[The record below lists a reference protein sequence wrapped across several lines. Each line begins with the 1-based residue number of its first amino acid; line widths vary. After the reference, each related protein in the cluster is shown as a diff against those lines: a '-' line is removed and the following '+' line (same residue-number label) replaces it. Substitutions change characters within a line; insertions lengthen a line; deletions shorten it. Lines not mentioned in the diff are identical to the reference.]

1 MGTRPNVIP
10 FGMTDAALAKRIAE
24 VASDSSGV
32 ILTPH
37 AKRRMRERKIIL
49 TQVLQ
54 VLQRGV
60 VAEPAHRNIYGN
72 WQCVLE
78 RLVAGD
84 RIRVVAALEERG
96 IGVFVVVLT
105 VIN

>member
-1 MGTRPNVIP
+1 MPIVIP
-10 FGMTDAALAKRIAE
+10 FRMTDAALAKRIAE

-32 ILTPH
+32 VLMPH

-60 VAEPAHRNIYGN
+60 VVEPAHRNIHGN

-84 RIRVVAALEERG
+84 RIRVVAALEERTKG
-96 IGVFVVVLT
+96 EFVIVLT